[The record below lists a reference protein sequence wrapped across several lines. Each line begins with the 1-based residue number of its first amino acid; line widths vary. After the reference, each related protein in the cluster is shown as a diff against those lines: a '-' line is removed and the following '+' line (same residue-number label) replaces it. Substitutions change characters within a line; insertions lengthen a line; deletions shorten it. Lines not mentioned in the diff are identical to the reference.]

1 MGESLARRCG
11 VVVGVT
17 FAISGPSSQAQ
28 VVTTTSSG
36 GGSSVTVSDVVPAVT
51 TPAFGTGALSGVVTD
66 GKTGRPLE
74 GALVHLSGGG
84 QAPSGPRPG
93 QITDSRG
100 RFIFTHLPPFADYV
114 VSAARAG
121 YMAGGYKRAPGV
133 TTTARIALGDTE
145 WLQSA
150 DVQLWRP
157 ASITGVIRDEHG
169 DPVVGV
175 PVRALASVQVA
186 GRRQQAAGPAAFTDD
201 RGVYRLADLR
211 PGEYLIHV
219 PSVQITLPAT
229 TAPARP
235 TAAGGRTGGPA
246 SATAALP
253 NVPAIVRGEGLT
265 GLMVDYYA
273 TPPAGSGAMAYA
285 MAFHPSAPS
294 VAQATSVSVAYGDQ
308 LENVD
313 VQLSLVP
320 TVTVSGRVTG
330 PAGTL
335 ERVPVRLLPVG
346 SESLAFGAEAAF
358 TQTDADGEFTLMRV
372 PAGDYTLIASRSVA
386 EYTRSGPSVSTDIMP
401 SAAIMI
407 TSMSMGQVSGADGV
421 SFSSRSTPGTAV
433 VGRIPISVGDRDL
446 AGVTVPLSTGV
457 KVSGHFLWDGQQA
470 APDTIKLQPT
480 VRLEPADGDLSKGV
494 RTRTTIR
501 SGNEPLPTPLLFE
514 VEGVLQGRYVIG
526 QIESAGFVLEGIDL
540 NGRNLLTMPLEVDS
554 AKDVGGIVVR
564 LTSRRITLSG
574 AVRDGTG
581 APATSGTVL
590 TFPASP
596 ALWRDFGLSASL
608 FRTSSVVASGTYRV
622 DRLLP
627 GDYLMIAVPDEDR
640 HKGTDPDFL
649 ASIAA
654 RATRVR
660 VEPGATI
667 SQDLRIVEGRR

>member
-1 MGESLARRCG
+1 MRAGLARRCG
-11 VVVGVT
+11 LAFGMTLVITVPTV
-17 FAISGPSSQAQ
+17 AHPQ

-36 GGSSVTVSDVVPAVT
+36 GGSSVTVSDVAPAVA

-66 GKTGRPLE
+66 GKTGLPLE
-74 GALVHLSGGG
+74 GALVHLTGGG

-93 QITDSRG
+93 QVTDSKG

-121 YMAGGYKRAPGV
+121 YLSGGYKRAPGV
-133 TTTARIALGDTE
+133 TTAARIALGDAE

-150 DVQLWRP
+150 DVQLWKP
-157 ASITGVIRDEHG
+157 ASITGVIRDELG

-175 PVRALASVQVA
+175 PVRALASVQIA
-186 GRRQQAAGPAAFTDD
+186 GRRHQAAGPAAMTDD
-201 RGVYRLADLR
+201 RGMYRLADLR
-211 PGEYLIHV
+211 PGDYLIHV

-229 TAPARP
+229 IGAGRP
-235 TAAGGRTGGPA
+235 TAGRTGGPA
-246 SATAALP
+246 SATGALP
-253 NVPAIVRGEGLT
+253 NVPAIVRGEGIT

-273 TPPAGSGAMAYA
+273 TPPPGSGAMAYA
-285 MAFHPSAPS
+285 MAFHPSALS
-294 VAQATSVSVAYGDQ
+294 AAQATPVTLTYGDQ

-330 PAGTL
+330 PAGMI

-386 EYTRSGPSVSTDIMP
+386 EYTRSGPSISTDIMP

-407 TSMSMGQVSGADGV
+407 TSMSMGQVSGVDGV
-421 SFSSRSTPGTAV
+421 SFSSRSTAGTAV
-433 VGRIPISVGDRDL
+433 AGRLPVSVGDRDL

-470 APDTIKLQPT
+470 APETIKLRPS

-494 RTRTTIR
+494 RTPMTFR
-501 SGNEPLPTPLLFE
+501 SGNESLPTPLPFE

-526 QIESAGFVLEGIDL
+526 QIEAAGFVLEGIDL
-540 NGRNLLTMPLEVDS
+540 NGRKLLTLPLEVDGV
-554 AKDVGGIVVR
+554 KDVSGIVVS
-564 LTSRRITLSG
+564 LTSKRITLSG

-581 APATSGTVL
+581 APATS
-590 TFPASP
+590 
-596 ALWRDFGLSASL
+596 
-608 FRTSSVVASGTYRV
+608 
-622 DRLLP
+622 
-627 GDYLMIAVPDEDR
+627 
-640 HKGTDPDFL
+640 
-649 ASIAA
+649 
-654 RATRVR
+654 VR

-667 SQDLRIVEGRR
+667 VQDLRIVEGRR